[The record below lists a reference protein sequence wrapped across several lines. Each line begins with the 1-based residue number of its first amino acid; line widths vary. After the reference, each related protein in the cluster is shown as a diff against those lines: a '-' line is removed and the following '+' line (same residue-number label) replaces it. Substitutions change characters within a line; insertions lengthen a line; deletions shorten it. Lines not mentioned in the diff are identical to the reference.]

1 MNPGD
6 ALKTIG
12 PIRSQKTGLIL
23 PREGKFVGAI
33 ENLGRTLILVNFG
46 NAGDEYLFPNEV
58 LPETVHSPSP
68 NTSQLAARVTARRT
82 LRSLGEGGW
91 KGFGEFRKDASEL
104 CSEELH

>member
-46 NAGDEYLFPNEV
+46 NAGNEYLFPNEV
-58 LPETVHSPSP
+58 CPRPFMV
-68 NTSQLAARVTARRT
+68 RGD
-82 LRSLGEGGW
+82 LGLVYCLS
-91 KGFGEFRKDASEL
+91 AT
-104 CSEELH
+104 

>member
-1 MNPGD
+1 LGEGKPSPKTELADLEEDGRKGGFMNPGD

-58 LPETVHSPSP
+58 LPETVH
-68 NTSQLAARVTARRT
+68 
-82 LRSLGEGGW
+82 
-91 KGFGEFRKDASEL
+91 
-104 CSEELH
+104 

>member
-1 MNPGD
+1 MVEKEDFMNPGD

-12 PIRSQKTGLIL
+12 PIRSQKTGLVL

-58 LPETVHSPSP
+58 LPETVH
-68 NTSQLAARVTARRT
+68 
-82 LRSLGEGGW
+82 
-91 KGFGEFRKDASEL
+91 
-104 CSEELH
+104 